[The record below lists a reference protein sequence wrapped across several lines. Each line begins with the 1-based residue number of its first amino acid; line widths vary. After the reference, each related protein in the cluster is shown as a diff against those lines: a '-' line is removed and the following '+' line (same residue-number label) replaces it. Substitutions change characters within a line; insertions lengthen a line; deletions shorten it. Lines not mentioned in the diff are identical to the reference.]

1 MIVPTLVSIC
11 HDKIIK
17 ILEKTNFYGRHVND
31 LCKYVPTHLLEPIF
45 TILIEKGIITDTS
58 LLAYL
63 IPNRTTLKLHKL
75 KHIRNSIF
83 KQIGFNCP
91 YLLCLDLSDCLQVS
105 NSVIRIILQNC
116 HILSELYLNRCH
128 RITDQAFDFHE
139 SPFYHLLG
147 CLSLELISL
156 QGCPQITGD
165 IIKTFNK
172 YCRKLKYLNLSQCK
186 NVISSHIQH
195 IFEHNQLQILNLA
208 YIDDISDEAFILL
221 PSCYNNNN
229 NNNNKLNSHSYMNHT
244 SLPSWSSSQSSLS
257 PTSKSKKLWRSLIT
271 TTTSSTSSLLK
282 LNLCRSKITDISIYH
297 MIHLNE
303 LIEIRLQYCYGITD
317 VGILA
322 LTKNCPKLKLID
334 LTSCA
339 ITDQS
344 LLSIG
349 KYLYI

>member
-17 ILEKTNFYGRHVND
+17 ILEQTKFYGKHVND

-91 YLLCLDLSDCLQVS
+91 YLLLLDLSDCLQVS

-128 RITDQAFDFHE
+128 RITDQAFDFLE

-165 IIKTFNK
+165 IIKTLNK

-221 PSCYNNNN
+221 PS
-229 NNNNKLNSHSYMNHT
+229 L
-244 SLPSWSSSQSSLS
+244 LSQSSLS
-257 PTSKSKKLWRSLIT
+257 PTSKSTKSWQSLIT
-271 TTTSSTSSLLK
+271 TTTSSSSLLK

-349 KYLYI
+349 K

>member
-1 MIVPTLVSIC
+1 MVVPTLVSIC

-17 ILEKTNFYGRHVND
+17 LLEQSKFYGKHVND

-45 TILIEKGIITDTS
+45 VILIEKGIITDTS

-63 IPNRTTLKLHKL
+63 VPNRTTLKINKAIQ
-75 KHIRNSIF
+75 IRNSIF

-91 YLLCLDLSDCLQVS
+91 YLLLLDLSDCVQVS

-128 RITDQAFDFHE
+128 RITDKAFNFIE
-139 SPFYHLLG
+139 SPFLNLLG

-165 IIKTFNK
+165 IIKTLNK
-172 YCRKLKYLNLSQCK
+172 HCRKLKYLNLSQCK
-186 NVISSHIQH
+186 NITSFHIQH

-208 YIDDISDEAFILL
+208 YIDDISDEAFLLL

-229 NNNNKLNSHSYMNHT
+229 NNINNNNICNSQQLMLTHT
-244 SLPSWSSSQSSLS
+244 TSSLS
-257 PTSKSKKLWRSLIT
+257 PTSKSSKSWRS
-271 TTTSSTSSLLK
+271 SSMSSSSSLLK

-317 VGILA
+317 DGITA

-339 ITDQS
+339 ISDQA
-344 LLSIG
+344 LASIG
-349 KYLYI
+349 KNIFI

>member
-1 MIVPTLVSIC
+1 MVVPTLVSIC

-17 ILEKTNFYGRHVND
+17 ILEQTKFYGKHVND

-91 YLLCLDLSDCLQVS
+91 YLLLLDLSDCLQVS

-128 RITDQAFDFHE
+128 RITDQAFDFLE

-165 IIKTFNK
+165 IIKTLNK

-186 NVISSHIQH
+186 NVVSSHIQH

-229 NNNNKLNSHSYMNHT
+229 NSKNNNILNSISYMNHT
-244 SLPSWSSSQSSLS
+244 LSSQSSLS
-257 PTSKSKKLWRSLIT
+257 PTSKSIKSWQSLIT
-271 TTTSSTSSLLK
+271 SSSSSSSLLK

-317 VGILA
+317 VGIIA

-349 KYLYI
+349 K

>member
-17 ILEKTNFYGRHVND
+17 ILEQTKFYGKHVND

-91 YLLCLDLSDCLQVS
+91 YLSLLDLSDCLQVS

-128 RITDQAFDFHE
+128 RITDQAFDFLE

-165 IIKTFNK
+165 IIKTLNK

-221 PSCYNNNN
+221 PS
-229 NNNNKLNSHSYMNHT
+229 L
-244 SLPSWSSSQSSLS
+244 LSQSSLS
-257 PTSKSKKLWRSLIT
+257 PTSKSTKSWQSLIT
-271 TTTSSTSSLLK
+271 TTTSSSSLLK

-349 KYLYI
+349 K

>member
-17 ILEKTNFYGRHVND
+17 ILEQTKFYGKHVND

-91 YLLCLDLSDCLQVS
+91 YLSLLDLSDCLQVS

-128 RITDQAFDFHE
+128 RITDQAFDFLE

-165 IIKTFNK
+165 IIKTLNK

-208 YIDDISDEAFILL
+208 YIDDISDEAFLLL
-221 PSCYNNNN
+221 PS
-229 NNNNKLNSHSYMNHT
+229 L
-244 SLPSWSSSQSSLS
+244 LSQSSLS
-257 PTSKSKKLWRSLIT
+257 PASKSTKSWQSLIT
-271 TTTSSTSSLLK
+271 TTTSSSSLLK

-349 KYLYI
+349 K

>member
-17 ILEKTNFYGRHVND
+17 ILEQTKFYGKHVND

-91 YLLCLDLSDCLQVS
+91 YLLLLDLSDCLQVS

-128 RITDQAFDFHE
+128 RITDQAFDFLE

-165 IIKTFNK
+165 IIKTLNK

-221 PSCYNNNN
+221 PS
-229 NNNNKLNSHSYMNHT
+229 L
-244 SLPSWSSSQSSLS
+244 LSQSSLS
-257 PTSKSKKLWRSLIT
+257 PTSKSTKSWQSLIT
-271 TTTSSTSSLLK
+271 TTSSSSLLK

-349 KYLYI
+349 K